1 MTSKPSQAQMT
12 FFGHIDVLRRMFF
25 RVALICIVI
34 AIGFFVAM
42 PYLFDGVIL
51 GPCRHDFA
59 FYQLLHSVGDALG
72 LTSEFFTR
80 SNDVHLMNITLT
92 SPFFIH
98 LSTAFWLSVVVGV
111 PYILYE
117 IWRFIA
123 PALYKKEK
131 KPVRMALFVGTLM
144 FYLGVTVAYFMVFPL
159 TLRFLANYEL
169 SSLVPNQLTLDTYI
183 DNFMMMHLMMGLVFE
198 LPMVTWLL
206 SLLGIVDRSM
216 LRKYRRH
223 ATVLIFILAAIIT
236 PTGDPFTLTI
246 VALPLCLLYELSIWM
261 IKKPTPEIQE
271 V

>member
-1 MTSKPSQAQMT
+1 MT
-12 FFGHIDVLRRMFF
+12 FWEHIDILRRIFF
-25 RVALICIVI
+25 RVALVCIII
-34 AIGFFVAM
+34 AVGFFIAM
-42 PYLFDGVIL
+42 PYIFDDAVL
-51 GPCRHDFA
+51 APCRHDFY
-59 FYQLLHSVGDALG
+59 FYEFLRYVGETLQLTGD
-72 LTSEFFTR
+72 FFTK

-98 LSTAFWLSVVVGV
+98 LSTAFWMSVVVGV

-123 PALYKKEK
+123 PALYPNEK
-131 KPVRMALFVGTLM
+131 SHVRIALFVGTLM
-144 FYLGVTVAYFMVFPL
+144 FYLGVAVAYFMVFPL

-169 SSLVPNQLTLDTYI
+169 SAQVPNQLTLDTYI

-206 SLLGIVDRSM
+206 SLIGIVDRSM

-223 ATVLIFILAAIIT
+223 AVVLIFILAAIIT

-261 IKKPTPEIQE
+261 IKKPKKE
-271 V
+271 VEETA